1 VTKIACRTNGKSLT
15 PVDDEGLEVLARL
28 KDGRDVMVDVAAAR
42 NVRHHRLFFQALRFI
57 QLHSPNMCRVP
68 INKMRGILLIATG
81 HCDTIIDAETG
92 KVGYMP
98 HSMSFASMDQS
109 EFNQFFDAACAVI
122 SRRWMHPGVSPEDV
136 RRELVLMVD
145 GPHAVDRR
153 SA

>member
-1 VTKIACRTNGKSLT
+1 MTKIACRKNGKSLT

-28 KDGRDVMVDVAAAR
+28 KEGRDVMVDVVASR
-42 NVRHHRLFFQALRFI
+42 NIRHHRLFFGALRFI

-68 INKMRGILLIATG
+68 IQKMRGILLIATG
-81 HCDTIIDAETG
+81 HCDTIVDAETG

-109 EFNQFFDAACAVI
+109 EFNQFFDAACTIIAH
-122 SRRWMHPGVSPEDV
+122 RWMPLGTTPQAV
-136 RRELVLMVD
+136 RDELIELVD
-145 GPHAVDRR
+145 GPHAVERR